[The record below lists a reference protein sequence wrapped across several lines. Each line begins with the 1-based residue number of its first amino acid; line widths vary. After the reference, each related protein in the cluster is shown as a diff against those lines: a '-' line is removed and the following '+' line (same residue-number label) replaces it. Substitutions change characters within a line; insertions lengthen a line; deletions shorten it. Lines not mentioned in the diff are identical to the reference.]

1 MSAMIGALL
10 FGATLLLIDQG
21 SKRLAEVHASA
32 RPIACGRF
40 LKIRSIA
47 NPQTTLPRVH
57 PRIIFPV
64 LWMIAL
70 LCAVLLYTWGGWFH
84 SKVALWGLGLA
95 FSGAAGNLVDLLRR
109 EFILDFIDLGWW
121 PVFNVA
127 DAGIVAGLVLAF
139 WPRG

>member
-1 MSAMIGALL
+1 MLRALL
-10 FGATLLLIDQG
+10 FGATFLLIDQA
-21 SKRLAEVHASA
+21 SKRFAEIHASA

-47 NPQTTLPRVH
+47 NPQTTQRMVH
-57 PRIIFPV
+57 PGIVLPV
-64 LWMIAL
+64 LWLIAL
-70 LCAVLLYTWGGWFH
+70 LCAALLYTWGGWFH
-84 SKVALWGLGLA
+84 SEAALWGLGLA

-109 EFILDFIDLGWW
+109 ESILDFIDLGWW

-127 DAGIVAGLVLAF
+127 DVGIVAGLVLAF

>member
-1 MSAMIGALL
+1 
-10 FGATLLLIDQG
+10 
-21 SKRLAEVHASA
+21 
-32 RPIACGRF
+32 
-40 LKIRSIA
+40 
-47 NPQTTLPRVH
+47 
-57 PRIIFPV
+57 
-64 LWMIAL
+64 MIAL